1 VHRDVSPQNV
11 LVSASG
17 VVKIVDFGVAKALGR
32 SGETSAGQLKGK
44 VPFMS
49 PEQAKGASLDR
60 RTDVFALGIILYRL
74 ATGAHPFLDEN
85 DIKTMRNIIS
95 RPPMPPRVKNPKLSQ
110 EIERIVLKALQKDP
124 ARRFQTAAE
133 LGAEVEAAMVHEG
146 GRVTDEEVAT
156 FVRSTMGE
164 RDRKRRA
171 AIRDAALKMDESG
184 HVSNPAIAN
193 GPESISGV
201 MLTKTATP
209 PTAVNGEVTAAIP
222 VRASSPSIPDGGVR
236 AEAPPTTSPSAVGP
250 PPAEPHLPSS
260 PTLAALAA
268 TRGGTSPS
276 RRTKAIAVGVAI
288 VLGLGLGLFGFSRLP
303 RSSSAPRGGATQP
316 VSPASEAAP
325 PETNQAATT
334 AVPATAAPEG
344 TDLSVDEL
352 PDNKRADQ
360 GIAEGKGG
368 RPRGYGGKRPGAT
381 TADPK
386 ATSAPVADK
395 PPATGPATPPTGG
408 STGGGAAKPNV
419 PAVQDPGF

>member
-1 VHRDVSPQNV
+1 
-11 LVSASG
+11 
-17 VVKIVDFGVAKALGR
+17 
-32 SGETSAGQLKGK
+32 
-44 VPFMS
+44 
-49 PEQAKGASLDR
+49 
-60 RTDVFALGIILYRL
+60 
-74 ATGAHPFLDEN
+74 
-85 DIKTMRNIIS
+85 
-95 RPPMPPRVKNPKLSQ
+95 
-110 EIERIVLKALQKDP
+110 
-124 ARRFQTAAE
+124 
-133 LGAEVEAAMVHEG
+133 
-146 GRVTDEEVAT
+146 
-156 FVRSTMGE
+156 
-164 RDRKRRA
+164 
-171 AIRDAALKMDESG
+171 MDESG

-209 PTAVNGEVTAAIP
+209 PTAINGEVTAAIP

-236 AEAPPTTSPSAVGP
+236 VEAPPATSPSAAGP

-303 RSSSAPRGGATQP
+303 RSSSAPPGGASQP
-316 VSPASEAAP
+316 VSPASEPAP
-325 PETNQAATT
+325 AETSQAATT
-334 AVPATAAPEG
+334 AAPATAAPEG

-360 GIAEGKGG
+360 GLAEGKGG
-368 RPRGYGGKRPGAT
+368 RPRGFGGKRAGAPT
-381 TADPK
+381 TDPK

-408 STGGGAAKPNV
+408 STGGGASKPNV